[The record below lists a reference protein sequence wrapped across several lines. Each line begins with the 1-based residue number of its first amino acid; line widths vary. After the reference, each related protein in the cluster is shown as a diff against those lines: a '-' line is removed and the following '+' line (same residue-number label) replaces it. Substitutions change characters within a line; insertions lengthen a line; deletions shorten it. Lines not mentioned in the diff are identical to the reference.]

1 MKFGMEQ
8 TKYAVGSI
16 LAHSLFCGRQKFRK
30 GKVLDENDVKKLI
43 EFGYGEVATA
53 RLEESDTEENFAA
66 ARVAENIHYNS
77 EPENFTKS
85 TAFTGRVNIFANN
98 TGIVV
103 LDEEKL
109 TEANSVDDMIT
120 IATIP
125 NYSQV
130 TKGSIVAT
138 IKIISYGVSTYKL
151 SKVSSLAIST
161 IRLKTPKY
169 SSAHLI
175 TTKISRGTS

>member
-66 ARVAENIHYNS
+66 ATVAENIHYSS

-85 TAFTGRVNIFANN
+85 KAFTGRVNIFANN

-103 LDEEKL
+103 LD
-109 TEANSVDDMIT
+109 
-120 IATIP
+120 
-125 NYSQV
+125 
-130 TKGSIVAT
+130 
-138 IKIISYGVSTYKL
+138 
-151 SKVSSLAIST
+151 
-161 IRLKTPKY
+161 
-169 SSAHLI
+169 
-175 TTKISRGTS
+175 